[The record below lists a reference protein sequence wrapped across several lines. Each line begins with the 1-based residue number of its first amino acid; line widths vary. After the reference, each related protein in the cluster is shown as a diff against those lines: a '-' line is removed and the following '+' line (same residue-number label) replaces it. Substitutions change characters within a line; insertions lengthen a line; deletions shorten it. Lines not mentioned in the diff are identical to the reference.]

1 MAIVFILNL
10 KDKEKEIKV
19 FYFYLIGDIYYGKQN
34 GLEEDRYIKYVW

>member
-19 FYFYLIGDIYYGKQN
+19 FYLISDIYYGKQN
-34 GLEEDRYIKYVW
+34 GLEEDRYIKYVWR